1 MTDPNEMGFFDH
13 LEELRNRLIK
23 SVGLWLIVFVI
34 CFIYAKP
41 IFAWLAEPLVEI
53 SKSEHLFAAT
63 RFEEPFLANMRAAFW
78 TSLIL
83 SSLIFFYHFWGFV
96 APALTKEEKW
106 FAIPFII
113 FMALFFIAGCWF
125 SFEYVF
131 PYALSYLM
139 EWNAG
144 ELNAF
149 TRSSYLHML
158 FLFVMGMGVSFELPL
173 VLLFLAKV
181 GLVTSGFLLDKF
193 RYAVVII
200 FIAAAIIT
208 PTPDPFMQTFLAA
221 PILLLYLLGTGLA
234 WLVQK
239 KDEEEFEAMV
249 QGADGDSAED
259 QDGTPISED
268 WQK

>member
-1 MTDPNEMGFFDH
+1 MSDPNQMGFFEH
-13 LEELRNRLIK
+13 LEELRIRLIK

-34 CFIYAKP
+34 CFIFSKE
-41 IFAWLAEPLVEI
+41 IFAWLSEPLVAI
-53 SKSEHLFAAT
+53 SKSQHLFAAT

-78 TSLIL
+78 SSLIL

-96 APALTKEEKW
+96 APALTKQEKL
-106 FAIPFII
+106 FAVPFVI
-113 FMALFFIAGCWF
+113 FMALFFMAGCLF
-125 SFEYVF
+125 SFKYVF

-139 EWNAG
+139 DWNAG

-181 GLVTSGFLLDKF
+181 GLVTSKFLLDKF

-221 PILLLYLLGTGLA
+221 PILLLYLLGTFLA

-239 KDEEEFEAMV
+239 KEDEAFETALE
-249 QGADGDSAED
+249 GEGDDATAVD
-259 QDGTPISED
+259 DLPRG
-268 WQK
+268 

>member
-1 MTDPNEMGFFDH
+1 MSDPNQMGFFDH
-13 LEELRNRLIK
+13 LEELRIRLIK

-34 CFIYAKP
+34 CFFFSKE
-41 IFAWLAEPLVEI
+41 IFAWLAEPLAAI

-78 TSLIL
+78 SSLIL

-96 APALTKEEKW
+96 APALTKQEKW
-106 FAIPFII
+106 FAVPFII
-113 FMALFFIAGCWF
+113 FMALFFIAGCLF
-125 SFEYVF
+125 SFQYVF
-131 PYALSYLM
+131 PKALSYLM
-139 EWNAG
+139 EWNG
-144 ELNAF
+144 SELNAF

-158 FLFVMGMGVSFELPL
+158 FLFVMGMGISFELPL

-181 GLVTSGFLLDKF
+181 GLVTSSFLLDKF

-221 PILLLYLLGTGLA
+221 PILLLYLLGTFLA

-239 KDEEEFEAMV
+239 KEDEAFEAAIE
-249 QGADGDSAED
+249 GEGDDEATAVDEFHR
-259 QDGTPISED
+259 G
-268 WQK
+268 

>member
-1 MTDPNEMGFFDH
+1 MSDPNQMGFFDH
-13 LEELRNRLIK
+13 LEELRTRLIK

-34 CFIYAKP
+34 CFFFSKE
-41 IFAWLAEPLVEI
+41 IFAWLAEPLAAI

-78 TSLIL
+78 SSLIL

-96 APALTKEEKW
+96 APALTKQEKW
-106 FAIPFII
+106 FAVPFII
-113 FMALFFIAGCWF
+113 FMALFFIAGCLF
-125 SFEYVF
+125 SFKYVF
-131 PYALSYLM
+131 PKALSYLM
-139 EWNAG
+139 EWNG
-144 ELNAF
+144 SELNAF

-158 FLFVMGMGVSFELPL
+158 FLFVMGMGISFELPL

-181 GLVTSGFLLDKF
+181 GLVTSSFLLDKF

-221 PILLLYLLGTGLA
+221 PILLLYLLGTFLA

-239 KDEEEFEAMV
+239 KEDEAFEAAIEGQSDDESTAV
-249 QGADGDSAED
+249 DEFPRG
-259 QDGTPISED
+259 
-268 WQK
+268 